1 METAIIVTF
10 RVEGFHQW
18 KDAKKYS
25 DEVEFLSN
33 QHRHVFHFKMWKS
46 VEEDDREIEIILFKR
61 KAIKTIKDEWGIPA
75 QFGNLSC
82 EQIGKILVEKLE
94 LDSCEVLEDGENGAL
109 VWRERGECEQE
120 YDSLEEL
127 EGCLVNDLEEVL
139 WKNTSSS

>member
-33 QHRHVFHFKMWKS
+33 HHRHMFHFKMWKS

-61 KAIKTIKDEWGIPA
+61 KAIKAIKEEWGMPA

-82 EQIGKILVEKLE
+82 EQIAKILIEKLE
-94 LDSCEVLEDGENGAL
+94 LDSCQVLEDGENGAV
-109 VWRERGECEQE
+109 VWRGKEEREHE
-120 YDSLEEL
+120 YASLEEL
-127 EGCLVNDLEEVL
+127 ENVLFDNLDEES
-139 WKNTSSS
+139 WKDTNSS